1 MSFLLL
7 SNKLGSPRC
16 LKKQISAAQLENY
29 RPVSLLPFLSKIL
42 ERTVFKQV
50 SEYLQN
56 NNLIDPNQSGF
67 RRDHSTET
75 ALLSVTE
82 SLRLAQAAGQS
93 SVLLLLD
100 LSAAF
105 DTVNHKI
112 LLSTLSELGI
122 SGSVLSWFKSYLTG
136 RSFRVSWRGEVSDS
150 HGLSTGVPQGSVLGP
165 LLFSLYTSSLGAVIR
180 SHGFSYHC
188 YADDTQLFLSFP
200 PEDTTVSARI
210 SACLADIS
218 TWMKERHLQ
227 LNLSKTELIVVSVC
241 PSIQTQI
248 GVMLESNLLV
258 PTNSARNLGV
268 MIDDQLTFKVH
279 VASIARSCRYALYN
293 IRRIR
298 PYLTQQATQ
307 LLVQALVI
315 SRIDYCNS
323 LLAGLPACTFK
334 PLQMIQNAAARL
346 VFNLPKTAH
355 VTPLLISLHWLPVA
369 ARTKFKA
376 LLLAYK
382 TVTKM
387 APAYLDSLIQVY
399 TPSRPLRSACK
410 DAWCSQPNMALNL

>member
-1 MSFLLL
+1 M
-7 SNKLGSPRC
+7 
-16 LKKQISAAQLENY
+16 
-29 RPVSLLPFLSKIL
+29 
-42 ERTVFKQV
+42 
-50 SEYLQN
+50 
-56 NNLIDPNQSGF
+56 
-67 RRDHSTET
+67 
-75 ALLSVTE
+75 
-82 SLRLAQAAGQS
+82 
-93 SVLLLLD
+93 
-100 LSAAF
+100 
-105 DTVNHKI
+105 
-112 LLSTLSELGI
+112 
-122 SGSVLSWFKSYLTG
+122 
-136 RSFRVSWRGEVSDS
+136 SDS

-227 LNLSKTELIVVSVC
+227 LNLSKTELIVVSAC

-369 ARTKFKA
+369 ARIKFKA

-399 TPSRPLRSACK
+399 TPSRPLRSACERRLVLPAQHGSK
-410 DAWCSQPNMALNL
+410 SLARLFFSVVPKWWNELPNSIRSAESLSTFKRCLKTHLFREHFGT